1 MKFAA
6 GKPAATKRVE
16 KLLASKNT
24 SVATIMASTF
34 TRKFDV
40 IDRIEQM
47 IATLEW
53 RRNATLREID
63 RRRANFAQRMRS
75 AMQKI
80 EDAEFETVEHDAS
93 PKTEAADAA

>member
-1 MKFAA
+1 M
-6 GKPAATKRVE
+6 
-16 KLLASKNT
+16 
-24 SVATIMASTF
+24 ATIIAGTF

-40 IDRIEQM
+40 VDRIEQM
-47 IATLEW
+47 IATSEW

-80 EDAEFETVEHDAS
+80 EDAEFETIEHEAS
-93 PKTEAADAA
+93 PKTETAADAA